1 MPFSSIAGYSIRLN
15 EPERRNMSETPLKN
29 DLLLRA
35 LLREPTPRRPIWLMR
50 QAGRYLPEYRATRA
64 RAGNFLA
71 MCTNPDIACE
81 VTLQPIDRY
90 PLDAAILFSDILTI
104 PHAMNLGLEFE
115 AGEGPKFEHPVRTAA
130 DIAKLHV
137 PDPGVELKYV
147 IDAVALVRREL
158 GGRVPLLGFAVSPW
172 TVATYMVEGGG
183 SKTFG
188 QIKRMMYEAP
198 RDLHR
203 LLAVL
208 AKATILYL
216 NAQIAAG
223 AQAVMLFDT
232 WGGVLTPA
240 QYEEFSLHY
249 MAQVIDALTRM
260 SAGRRVPNIVFTK
273 GGGAWVKK
281 IAAIGCDA
289 VGLDWTTDLAA
300 AREAVDGRVALQGNL
315 DPAALFA
322 APETLRAETPRVLE
336 RYGEG
341 AGHVFN
347 LGHGI
352 TPDVDPERVTV
363 LVDTVIGFP
372 CASRNC

>member
-1 MPFSSIAGYSIRLN
+1 
-15 EPERRNMSETPLKN
+15 MSETDNTGESLKN

-64 RAGNFLA
+64 RAGGFLE
-71 MCTNPDIACE
+71 MCTNPEIACE
-81 VTLQPIDRY
+81 ITLQPVDRF

-104 PHAMNLGLEFE
+104 PNAMNLGLEFE
-115 AGEGPKFEHPVRTAA
+115 AGDGPKFERPVRSSA
-130 DIAKLHV
+130 DIDRLIV
-137 PDPGVELKYV
+137 PDPGRELKYV

-158 GGRVPLLGFAVSPW
+158 RGRVPLIGFAGSPW

-188 QIKRMMYEAP
+188 QIKRMMYESP

-203 LLAVL
+203 LLDLL
-208 AKATILYL
+208 AKSTILYL

-240 QYEEFSLHY
+240 QYEEFSLRH
-249 MAQVIDALTRM
+249 MAQVIDALTRK
-260 SAGRRVPNIVFTK
+260 SEGRRVPNIVFTK
-273 GGGAWVKK
+273 GGGAWLAKT
-281 IAAIGCDA
+281 AATGCDA
-289 VGLDWTTDLAA
+289 VGVDWTTDLKH
-300 AREAVDGRVALQGNL
+300 AREAVGGRVALQGNL
-315 DPAALFA
+315 DPSALFA
-322 APETLRAETPRVLE
+322 SPETLRAETLRVLDS
-336 RYGEG
+336 YGEG

-352 TPDVDPERVTV
+352 TPDVHPDRVALLVETV
-363 LVDTVIGFP
+363 QAYNAEP
-372 CASRNC
+372 S

>member
-1 MPFSSIAGYSIRLN
+1 
-15 EPERRNMSETPLKN
+15 MSEILKN

-71 MCTNPDIACE
+71 MCTNPQIACE
-81 VTLQPIDRY
+81 VTLQPIERY

-104 PHAMNLGLEFE
+104 PHAMKLGLEFE
-115 AGEGPKFEHPVRTAA
+115 TGEGPKFEHPVRTSG
-130 DIAKLHV
+130 DIAKLGV
-137 PDPGVELKYV
+137 PDPGSDLKYV

-158 GGRVPLLGFAVSPW
+158 GGRVPLIGFAGSPW

-188 QIKRMMYEAP
+188 LIKRMMYAAP

-203 LLAVL
+203 LLDVL
-208 AKATILYL
+208 AKSTILYL

-240 QYEEFSLHY
+240 QYTEFSLHY
-249 MAQVIDALTRM
+249 MAHVVDALTRK
-260 SAGRRVPNIVFTK
+260 ADGRRVPNILFTK

-289 VGLDWTTDLAA
+289 VGIDWTTDLSG
-300 AREAVDGRVALQGNL
+300 ARREVDGRVALQGNL

-322 APETLRAETPRVLE
+322 TPETLRAETLRVLE
-336 RYGEG
+336 SYGTG
-341 AGHVFN
+341 PGHVFN

-352 TPDVDPERVTV
+352 TPDVDPERVALLVETV
-363 LVDTVIGFP
+363 QGYGVV
-372 CASRNC
+372 